1 MKADLSRATFD
12 KARRYRSVRMQQG
25 RVQLDADF
33 NEQQDILNHRIETE
47 TRDSLGPVAVPIDNP
62 GFGLTPSGTD
72 LTISAGRLYVDGLL
86 CDNPGATTVANQP
99 DLPDTASP
107 VLPASASVLPL
118 PPVGVTAA
126 SINGVVVFNAG
137 SAVAPA
143 EGTYLAYLEAWQ
155 RHLSPLDLPVDDTS
169 MREVALGG
177 PDTCTREKT
186 VWQVKLLR
194 AGDLVADPLNKL
206 NCRSDIS
213 AWNTLTAAPDG
224 RLAARAEAS
233 IPPKTPCQL
242 PPEAGYRLLENHLY
256 RVEIHDDASITG
268 KARYKWSRDNGSL
281 ASRVVRWLGD
291 PIADEFEVASIGRDD
306 VLAITAGCWV
316 EFYDD
321 THELLG
327 QPGPL
332 VPVIRTEGNV
342 VTVDLS
348 KLIGHALDKAMFPR
362 NPRVRRWD
370 GVAEIRPAAI
380 ASLNTGWEELAQDGI
395 ELKFAPG
402 NYRIGDYWLIPA
414 RTATA
419 AIEWPQESNKPAFLA
434 PAGVLRAFAKLA
446 LLEFKAG
453 AWAPISDC
461 RPLFPSLT
469 ELTQL
474 HYVGG
479 DGQSIK
485 TNPPPNKPA
494 FVDLPGAL
502 EVGVAN
508 GQFPVAKARILFTA
522 LNGRLPNGSS
532 TMIVETGIDGVAS
545 IVWSVASDPT
555 QPVQHAKAEL
565 LIPGQ
570 DTPVTGRYL
579 PVHFTA
585 QLALASEVAYD
596 PSNCADLLNANAYTV
611 QQAIDELCKR
621 PQSGGC
627 CTTVGLAGEYE
638 TLDVAIRT
646 LLKEGFQDICI
657 CLLPGEHALK
667 DDLIFTGTKSTKIHI
682 HGAGVASRLMLGE
695 RSIRFETFTSLILED
710 FVIVKGNSEPGF
722 QFAECRDLRLSRLIM
737 AGASSV
743 GNSLVRVTDSAR
755 FTMEKCD
762 LLAFVPDS
770 LEKQKKL
777 ALAVPGLLAHRDFFG
792 YLIGGNQDD
801 LKSTIESMIALKPEE
816 RNKLA
821 HEIDTVLSS
830 NNAADYSLSEQ
841 RSLATLSRV
850 LAGNT
855 RDTRAFRSALMAID
869 TAVRLTNPSFALAL
883 DDIKDATLTDN
894 RLRGRVTVFGE
905 GSNFP
910 DIDDGQ
916 LKRLGSAIS
925 HGDVSFD
932 AHGSLV
938 LERNVFQGMRFS
950 DAALKDI
957 VETFKGTLPTWEYL
971 QVSNNRIDS
980 DQDQYPGLYCAFNGN
995 RLNQDD
1001 HAGVLFSSQAKVIGN
1016 FSSAE
1021 FSLFVT
1027 GTNPESFG
1035 NGNLNVRT
1043 I

>member
-33 NEQQDILNHRIETE
+33 NEQQDILNHRMEIE

-86 CDNPGATTVANQP
+86 CENPSTTTVANQP

-107 VLPASASVLPL
+107 VLPASATTLPL

-126 SINGVVVFNAG
+126 SINGVVVFNA
-137 SAVAPA
+137 SNAVAPA

-194 AGDLVADPLNKL
+194 AGELNAAL
-206 NCRSDIS
+206 TCLSNMA

-402 NYRIGDYWLIPA
+402 SYRIGDYWLIPA

-453 AWAPISDC
+453 TWVPISDC

-469 ELTQL
+469 QLTQM

-494 FVDLPGAL
+494 FVTLPSPL
-502 EVGVAN
+502 QVGVAN
-508 GQFPVAKARILFTA
+508 GQFPVARARILFTA
-522 LNGRLPNGSS
+522 LNGRLANG
-532 TMIVETGIDGVAS
+532 TAAQIVETGLDGIAS
-545 IVWSVASDPT
+545 IVWSVASDPS
-555 QPVQHAKAEL
+555 QSVQHAKAEL

-585 QLALASEVAYD
+585 QLALASDVAYD
-596 PSNCADLLNANAYTV
+596 PSNCTDLLNANAFTV

-638 TLDVAIRT
+638 TLDLAIGT
-646 LLKEGFQDICI
+646 LLKDGFQDICI
-657 CLLPGEHALK
+657 CLLPGQHTLK
-667 DDLIFTGTKSTKIHI
+667 DNLIFSGKKSTKIHI
-682 HGAGVASRLMLGE
+682 HGAGNASRLMLGK
-695 RSIRFETFTSLILED
+695 SDIRFQTFASLVFED
-710 FVIVKGNSEPGF
+710 FVIVKGDTEPGF
-722 QFAECRDLRLSRLIM
+722 QFADSHEVRFSRVLM
-737 AGASSV
+737 AGSSSV
-743 GNSLVRVTDSAR
+743 GNSLLRITDTSR
-755 FTMEKCD
+755 LVMENCN
-762 LLAFVPDS
+762 LLAFVRDS
-770 LEKQKKL
+770 MEKLEKLSQTF
-777 ALAVPGLLAHRDFFG
+777 PGLKAHGDLFS
-792 YLIGGNQDD
+792 YLMGGNQDE
-801 LKSTIESMIALKPEE
+801 LNSTVDSLIALKPEE
-816 RNKLA
+816 RKKLA
-821 HEIDTVLSS
+821 QEIESVLKG
-830 NNAADYSLSEQ
+830 NGAAEFSPAEQ
-841 RSLATLSRV
+841 RSLATLARV
-850 LAGNT
+850 MVGNT
-855 RDTRAFRSALMAID
+855 KDGR
-869 TAVRLTNPSFALAL
+869 AVRNTLLALDSAIRTTQPSFALAL
-883 DDIKDATLTDN
+883 DGVREAMLIDN
-894 RLRGRVTVFGE
+894 RLRGRISIFGE
-905 GSNFP
+905 ASIFP
-910 DIDDGQ
+910 DLDENQ
-916 LKRLGSAIS
+916 RKRLGGAIAQ
-925 HGDVSFD
+925 GEVSFD
-932 AHGSLV
+932 PFGSLI

-950 DAALKDI
+950 DSALKDA
-957 VETFKGTLPTWEYL
+957 VGAFKGKLPVWDYL
-971 QVSNNRIDS
+971 QVSNNRIES
-980 DQDQYPGLYCAFNGN
+980 DQDHYPGSNCAFTGN

-1001 HAGVLFSSQAKVIGN
+1001 HAGIVFSNQAKIIGN

-1021 FSLFVT
+1021 FSLFVS
-1027 GTNPESFG
+1027 GTDPEVFG
-1035 NGNLNVRT
+1035 NGNLRVRPL
-1043 I
+1043 

>member
-33 NEQQDILNHRIETE
+33 NEQQDILNHRIEIE

-62 GFGLTPSGTD
+62 GFGLTPAGTD

-86 CDNPGATTVANQP
+86 CENPAATTVANQP

-107 VLPASASVLPL
+107 VLPAGASLLPL

-126 SINGVVVFNAG
+126 SITGVVVFNAG
-137 SAVAPA
+137 NAVAPA
-143 EGTYLAYLEAWQ
+143 DGTYLAYLEAWQ
-155 RHLSPLDLPVDDTS
+155 RHLSPLDLPVKDTS

-194 AGDLVADPLNKL
+194 AGELDAPLTCLSN
-206 NCRSDIS
+206 IA

-256 RVEIHDDASITG
+256 RVEIHDDASVTG

-281 ASRVVRWLGD
+281 ASRVVRWLND
-291 PIADEFEVASIGRDD
+291 PIANEFEVASIGRDD

-342 VTVDLS
+342 VTVDLT
-348 KLIGHALDKAMFPR
+348 KLIGHALDQAMFPR

-380 ASLNTGWEELAQDGI
+380 ASPNTGWEELAQDGI

-402 NYRIGDYWLIPA
+402 SYRIGDYWLIPA

-419 AIEWPQESNKPAFLA
+419 AIEWPQENSKPAFLS
-434 PAGVLRAFAKLA
+434 PAGVLRAFARLA

-453 AWAPISDC
+453 AWVPKGDC

-485 TNPPPNKPA
+485 TNPPPNKPP
-494 FVDLPGAL
+494 FVALPSPL
-502 EVGVAN
+502 QVGVAN
-508 GQFPVAKARILFTA
+508 GQFPVAKARVLFTA
-522 LNGRLPNGSS
+522 LNGRLPNGLS
-532 TMIVETGIDGVAS
+532 TQIVETGIDGIAS

-555 QPVQHAKAEL
+555 QPVQRASAEL

-585 QLALASEVAYD
+585 QLALAREIAYD
-596 PSNCADLLNANAYTV
+596 PSNCADLLNAEAYTV

-638 TLDVAIRT
+638 TLDVAIRA
-646 LLKEGFQDICI
+646 LLKDGFQDICI
-657 CLLPGEHALK
+657 CLLPGEHTLK
-667 DDLIFTGTKSTKIHI
+667 DNLIFSGTKSTKIHI
-682 HGAGVASRLMLGE
+682 HGAAMASRLMLADK
-695 RSIRFETFTSLILED
+695 SIRFETFTSLILED
-710 FVIVKGNSEPGF
+710 FVIIKGDSEPGF
-722 QFAECRDLRLSRLIM
+722 QFDDCRELRFSRVAM
-737 AGASSV
+737 AGASSA
-743 GNSLVRVTDSAR
+743 GNSLVRVTACSR
-755 FTMEKCD
+755 LVIEKCD

-777 ALAVPGLLAHRDFFG
+777 ALAVPGFLVHRDFFS
-792 YLIGGNQDD
+792 YLIAGNQDD
-801 LKSTIESMIALKPEE
+801 LKSSIESFIALKPEE

-821 HEIDTVLSS
+821 HEIDTLI
-830 NNAADYSLSEQ
+830 NGNGAAEFSLSEQ

-850 LAGNT
+850 LVGNT
-855 RDTRAFRSALMAID
+855 KDVRTFRNTLMAID
-869 TAVRLTNPSFALAL
+869 SAIRLTTPSFALAL
-883 DDIKDATLTDN
+883 DDIKDATLIDN
-894 RLRGRVTVFGE
+894 RLRGRISVFGE
-905 GSNFP
+905 ASNFP

-916 LKRLGSAIS
+916 LKRLGSAIAQ
-925 HGDVSFD
+925 GAVSFD
-932 AHGSLV
+932 ANGSLV

-950 DAALKDI
+950 DSVLKNI
-957 VETFKGTLPTWEYL
+957 IETFKGTLPVWEYL

-980 DQDQYPGLYCAFNGN
+980 DQDQYPGSSCAFSGN
-995 RLNQDD
+995 RLNQED

-1016 FSSAE
+1016 FSTAE

-1035 NGNLNVRT
+1035 NGNLNVRS

>member
-33 NEQQDILNHRIETE
+33 NEQQDILNHRMEIE

-72 LTISAGRLYVDGLL
+72 LTIAAGRLYVDGLL
-86 CDNPGATTVANQP
+86 CENPSTTTVANQP

-107 VLPASASVLPL
+107 VLPASATTLPL

-126 SINGVVVFNAG
+126 SINGVVVFNA
-137 SAVAPA
+137 SNAVAPA

-194 AGDLVADPLNKL
+194 AGELNAAL
-206 NCRSDIS
+206 TCLSNMA

-224 RLAARAEAS
+224 RLAARAESS

-402 NYRIGDYWLIPA
+402 SYRIGDYWLIPA

-453 AWAPISDC
+453 TWVPISDC

-469 ELTQL
+469 QLTQM

-485 TNPPPNKPA
+485 TNPPPNKPP
-494 FVDLPGAL
+494 FVRLPSPL
-502 EVGVAN
+502 EVCVAN
-508 GQFPVAKARILFTA
+508 GQFPVVKARVLFTA
-522 LNGRLPNGSS
+522 LDGQFSDGS
-532 TMIVETGIDGVAS
+532 TTRIIETDGDGVAS
-545 IVWSVASDPT
+545 VNWLLASDPSK
-555 QPVQHAKAEL
+555 PIQHATAEL
-565 LIPGQ
+565 LIPGR
-570 DTPVTGRYL
+570 DTPLPGRYL
-579 PVHFTA
+579 PVHFSA
-585 QLALASEVAYD
+585 QLALASAVAYD
-596 PSNCADLLNANAYTV
+596 PSACPDLLNANAFTV
-611 QQAIDELCKR
+611 QEAIDQLCRR

-627 CTTVGLAGEYE
+627 CTTVGLAGEFE
-638 TLDVAIRT
+638 TLDMAINSLR
-646 LLKEGFQDICI
+646 KDGFHDICI
-657 CLLPGEHALK
+657 CLLPGEHKLK
-667 DDLIFTGTKSTKIHI
+667 GDLNFTGTKQDKIHI
-682 HGAGVASRLMLGE
+682 HGAGAASRLMLE
-695 RSIRFETFTSLILED
+695 THIIRFESFISLILED
-710 FVIVKGNSEPGF
+710 MLIVKGNAEPGF
-722 QFAECRDLRLSRLIM
+722 QFVDCRELRFSRVVM
-737 AGASSV
+737 AGASTI
-743 GNSLVRVTDSAR
+743 GNSLLRVSACSR
-755 FTMEKCD
+755 FVMERCD
-762 LLAFVPDS
+762 VFSFMPDF
-770 LEKQKKL
+770 LEKPKKI
-777 ALAVPGLLAHRDFFG
+777 AQAIPSLLPHKDLFS
-792 YLIGGNQDD
+792 YIGTGNEED
-801 LKSTIESMIALKPEE
+801 LKSTTQSLLTAKPEE
-816 RNKLA
+816 RAKVTG
-821 HEIDTVLSS
+821 EINALLSS
-830 NNAADYSLSEQ
+830 NDAAQFSLQEQ
-841 RSLATLSRV
+841 RSLATLSRI
-850 LAGNT
+850 LQANS
-855 RDTRAFRSALMAID
+855 RDARSFRLSLVAIEKAL
-869 TAVRLTNPSFALAL
+869 RNTNPAFALSL
-883 DDIKDATLTDN
+883 DDIKEASLVDN
-894 RLRGRVTVFGE
+894 RLRGRITVFGE
-905 GSNFP
+905 ASALP
-910 DIDDGQ
+910 DLNDDQ
-916 LKRLGSAIS
+916 IKRLGSAITK
-925 HGDVSFD
+925 GTVSFEAD
-932 AHGSLV
+932 GSLV

-950 DAALKDI
+950 DRALKDI
-957 VETFKGTLPTWEYL
+957 LEKFSGALPVWEYL
-971 QVSNNRIDS
+971 QVSNNRIES
-980 DQDQYPGLYCAFNGN
+980 DNDHFPGFSCSFNGN
-995 RLNQDD
+995 RLNQEDD
-1001 HAGVLFSSQAKVIGN
+1001 AGILFSLEAKIIGN
-1016 FSSAE
+1016 FSDAE
-1021 FSLFVT
+1021 FSLFVLDDT
-1027 GTNPESFG
+1027 PDAFG
-1035 NGNLNVRT
+1035 NGNLNIRSM
-1043 I
+1043 